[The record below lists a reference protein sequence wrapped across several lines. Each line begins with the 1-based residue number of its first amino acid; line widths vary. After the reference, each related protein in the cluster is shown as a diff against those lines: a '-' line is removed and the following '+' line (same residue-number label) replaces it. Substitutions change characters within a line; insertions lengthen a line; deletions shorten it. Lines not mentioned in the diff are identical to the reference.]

1 MSIDILFFEL
11 LRVGTVSSILAAFLM
26 GGGGRGMFGGGG
38 IIRLIGRLTRW
49 TLGRSKDLGGT
60 GGIFTLLAGALTS
73 SALVLVLAITEG
85 VA

>member
-1 MSIDILFFEL
+1 
-11 LRVGTVSSILAAFLM
+11 
-26 GGGGRGMFGGGG
+26 MFGGGG